1 MNGNEFLDKMSL
13 ADPAYVE
20 EADRPVKKRTAWR
33 KWGAMAACL
42 AVLLGVGFLF
52 FPTSTPNV
60 PDPVPTELPTLPV
73 SMGPSLGGYGYE
85 GYYVRDISDLKNT
98 SPSQIV
104 SLPDTL
110 PVFRNATG
118 GYPLQVATEE
128 YKAKMLTLCR
138 SVAGRLGWDAEN
150 MTVVWDER
158 SDGLAPTTVTATGAD
173 GVKIEVDQFM
183 TVTITYLDR
192 GGPLSGKASLV
203 LRTYDSAYELA
214 EKLLA
219 EYQDLM
225 NFTNPRIC
233 VTGGD
238 YNIYGEQSYDIVFT
252 ETGGTQTEELLE
264 FFFHGAEFA
273 CNEDGEPW
281 RIRLTCTDLSDK
293 VGDYPIITARQAQA
307 QLAAGHY
314 ISSCGWEMPGEAY
327 IRKVELVYRT
337 GIYDEY
343 FMPYY
348 RFYVE
353 LLVEAPVVDGMNHLA
368 AYYVPAVA
376 EEYLAPLST
385 WDGRFN

>member
-1 MNGNEFLDKMSL
+1 MNGNEFLDKMSF

-20 EADRPVKKRTAWR
+20 EADRPVKKRTTWR
-33 KWGAMAACL
+33 RWGAIAACL

-52 FPTSTPNV
+52 FPRSSPDT
-60 PDPVPTELPTLPV
+60 PDPVQTELPTLPV

-85 GYYVRDISDLKNT
+85 GYYVRDISELKNT
-98 SPSQIV
+98 SPSQIG

-110 PVFRNATG
+110 PVFRNAAG
-118 GYPLQVATEE
+118 GYPLQAASEE
-128 YKAKMLTLCR
+128 YMAKMLTLCR
-138 SVAGRLGWDAEN
+138 SVAGRLGWDAEK
-150 MTVVWDER
+150 TAEVWEER
-158 SDGLAPTTVTATGAD
+158 SDGLVPTTVTATGAD

-183 TVTITYLDR
+183 TVTISYPDR
-192 GGPLSGKASLV
+192 NRPFSENV
-203 LRTYDSAYELA
+203 LPTYDDAHKLA

-219 EYQDLM
+219 EYRDLM
-225 NFTNPRIC
+225 NFANPQIC
-233 VTGGD
+233 ITGGY
-238 YNIYGEQSYDIVFT
+238 YNIDGEQSYDIVFT

-264 FFFHGAEFA
+264 FFFHGAEFF
-273 CNEDGEPW
+273 CNEDGEP
-281 RIRLTCTDLSDK
+281 RIIRLRCTDLSDK
-293 VGDYPIITARQAQA
+293 VGDYPIITAQQAQA
-307 QLAAGHY
+307 QLVAGHY
-314 ISSCGWEMPGEAY
+314 ITSCGWEMPGEAY

-337 GIYDEY
+337 GEYDEY

-353 LLVEAPVVDGMNHLA
+353 LLEEAPVEGCMHLA

>member
-20 EADRPVKKRTAWR
+20 EADRPVKKRTTWR
-33 KWGAMAACL
+33 RWGAMAACL

-52 FPTSTPNV
+52 FPRSSPDT
-60 PDPVPTELPTLPV
+60 PDPVQTELPTLPV

-98 SPSQIV
+98 SPSQIG

-118 GYPLQVATEE
+118 GYPLQAATEE

-138 SVAGRLGWDAEN
+138 SVAGRLGWDAEK
-150 MTVVWDER
+150 TAEVWEER

-183 TVTITYLDR
+183 TVTISYPDR
-192 GGPLSGKASLV
+192 NRPFSENV
-203 LRTYDSAYELA
+203 LPTYDDAYKLA

-219 EYQDLM
+219 EYRDLM
-225 NFTNPRIC
+225 NFANPQIC
-233 VTGGD
+233 ITGGD
-238 YNIYGEQSYDIVFT
+238 YNIDGEQSYDIAFV

-264 FFFHGAEFA
+264 FFFHGAEFF
-273 CNEDGEPW
+273 CNEGGEPW
-281 RIRLTCTDLSDK
+281 LIHLRCTDLSDK
-293 VGDYPIITARQAQA
+293 VGDYPIITAQQAQA
-307 QLAAGHY
+307 QLVAGHY
-314 ISSCGWEMPGEAY
+314 ITSCGWEMPGEAY

-337 GIYDEY
+337 GEYDEY

-353 LLVEAPVVDGMNHLA
+353 LLEEAPVEGCMHLA

>member
-1 MNGNEFLDKMSL
+1 MNGNEFLDKMSF

-20 EADRPVKKRTAWR
+20 EADRPVKKRTTWR
-33 KWGAMAACL
+33 RWGAMAACL

-52 FPTSTPNV
+52 FPRSSPDV

-85 GYYVRDISDLKNT
+85 GYYVRDISELKNT
-98 SPSQIV
+98 SPSQIG

-118 GYPLQVATEE
+118 GYPLQAATEE

-158 SDGLAPTTVTATGAD
+158 NGGLVPTTVTATGAD

-183 TVTITYLDR
+183 TVTISYPDR
-192 GGPLSGKASLV
+192 NRPFSENV
-203 LRTYDSAYELA
+203 LPTYDDAHKLA

-219 EYQDLM
+219 EYRDLM
-225 NFTNPRIC
+225 NFANPQIC
-233 VTGGD
+233 ITGGY
-238 YNIYGEQSYDIVFT
+238 YNIDGEQSYDIAFV

-264 FFFHGAEFA
+264 FFFHGAEFF
-273 CNEDGEPW
+273 CNEDGEP
-281 RIRLTCTDLSDK
+281 RIIRLRCTDLSDK
-293 VGDYPIITARQAQA
+293 VGDYPIITAQQAQA
-307 QLAAGHY
+307 QLVAGHY
-314 ISSCGWEMPGEAY
+314 ITSCGWEMPGEAY

-337 GIYDEY
+337 GEYDEY

-353 LLVEAPVVDGMNHLA
+353 LLEEAPVEGCMHLA

>member
-20 EADRPVKKRTAWR
+20 EADRPVKKRTTWR
-33 KWGAMAACL
+33 RWGAMAACL

-60 PDPVPTELPTLPV
+60 PEPVPTELPTLPV
-73 SMGPSLGGYGYE
+73 SKGPSLGGYGYE

-98 SPSQIV
+98 SPSQIG

-118 GYPLQVATEE
+118 GYPLQAATEE

-138 SVAGRLGWDAEN
+138 SVAGRLGWDAEK
-150 MTVVWDER
+150 TAEVWDER

-183 TVTITYLDR
+183 TVTISYPDR
-192 GGPLSGKASLV
+192 NRPFSENV
-203 LRTYDSAYELA
+203 LPTYDDAHKLA

-219 EYQDLM
+219 EYRDLM
-225 NFTNPRIC
+225 NFANPQIC
-233 VTGGD
+233 ITGGD
-238 YNIYGEQSYDIVFT
+238 YNIDGEQSYDIVFT

-264 FFFHGAEFA
+264 FFFHGAEFF
-273 CNEDGEPW
+273 CNEDGEP
-281 RIRLTCTDLSDK
+281 RIIRLRCTDLSDK
-293 VGDYPIITARQAQA
+293 VGDYPIITAQQAQA
-307 QLAAGHY
+307 QLVAGHY
-314 ISSCGWEMPGEAY
+314 ITSCGWEMPGEAY

-337 GIYDEY
+337 GEYDEY

-353 LLVEAPVVDGMNHLA
+353 LLEEAPVEGCMPLA

>member
-1 MNGNEFLDKMSL
+1 MNGNEFLDKMSF

-20 EADRPVKKRTAWR
+20 EADRPVKKRTTWR
-33 KWGAMAACL
+33 RWGAMAACL

-52 FPTSTPNV
+52 FPRSSPDV

-73 SMGPSLGGYGYE
+73 SMGPSLGGYGFE

-98 SPSQIV
+98 SPSQIG

-118 GYPLQVATEE
+118 GYPLQAATEE

-138 SVAGRLGWDAEN
+138 SVAGRLGWDAEK
-150 MTVVWDER
+150 TAEVWEER

-183 TVTITYLDR
+183 TVTISYPDR
-192 GGPLSGKASLV
+192 NRPFSENV
-203 LRTYDSAYELA
+203 LPTYDDAHKLA

-219 EYQDLM
+219 EYRGLM
-225 NFTNPRIC
+225 GFSSPQIC
-233 VTGGD
+233 ITGGD
-238 YNIYGEQSYDIVFT
+238 YNIDGEQSYDIVFT

-264 FFFHGAEFA
+264 FFFHGAEFF
-273 CNEDGEPW
+273 CNEGGEPW
-281 RIRLTCTDLSDK
+281 LIHLRCTDLSDK
-293 VGDYPIITARQAQA
+293 VGDYPIITAQQAQA
-307 QLAAGHY
+307 QLVAGHY
-314 ISSCGWEMPGEAY
+314 ITSCGWEMPGEAY

-337 GIYDEY
+337 GEYDEY

-353 LLVEAPVVDGMNHLA
+353 LLEEAPVEGCMHLA

>member
-20 EADRPVKKRTAWR
+20 EADRPVKKRTTWR
-33 KWGAMAACL
+33 RWGAMAACL

-52 FPTSTPNV
+52 FPRSSPDV

-73 SMGPSLGGYGYE
+73 SMGPSLGGYGFE

-98 SPSQIV
+98 SPSQIG

-118 GYPLQVATEE
+118 GYPLQAATEE

-158 SDGLAPTTVTATGAD
+158 NGGLVPTTVTSTGAD

-183 TVTITYLDR
+183 TVTISYPDR
-192 GGPLSGKASLV
+192 NRPFSENV
-203 LRTYDSAYELA
+203 LPTYDDAHKLA

-219 EYQDLM
+219 EYRDLM
-225 NFTNPRIC
+225 NFANPQIC
-233 VTGGD
+233 ITGGY
-238 YNIYGEQSYDIVFT
+238 YNIDGEQSYDIAFV

-264 FFFHGAEFA
+264 FFFHGAEFF
-273 CNEDGEPW
+273 CNEGGEP
-281 RIRLTCTDLSDK
+281 RIIRLRCTDLSDK
-293 VGDYPIITARQAQA
+293 VGDYPIITAQQAQA
-307 QLAAGHY
+307 QLVAGHY
-314 ISSCGWEMPGEAY
+314 ITSCGWEMPGEAY

-337 GIYDEY
+337 GEYDEY

-353 LLVEAPVVDGMNHLA
+353 LLEEAPVEGCMHLA

>member
-20 EADRPVKKRTAWR
+20 EADRPVKKRTTWR
-33 KWGAMAACL
+33 RWGAMAACL

-52 FPTSTPNV
+52 FPRSSPDV

-73 SMGPSLGGYGYE
+73 SMGPSLGGYGFE

-98 SPSQIV
+98 SPSQIG

-118 GYPLQVATEE
+118 GYPLQAATEE

-158 SDGLAPTTVTATGAD
+158 NGGLVPTTVTSTGAD

-183 TVTITYLDR
+183 TVTISYPDR
-192 GGPLSGKASLV
+192 NRPFSENV
-203 LRTYDSAYELA
+203 LPTYDDAHKLA

-219 EYQDLM
+219 EYRDLM
-225 NFTNPRIC
+225 NFANPQIC
-233 VTGGD
+233 ITGGD
-238 YNIYGEQSYDIVFT
+238 YNIDGEQSYDIVFT

-264 FFFHGAEFA
+264 FFFHGAEFF
-273 CNEDGEPW
+273 CNEDGEP
-281 RIRLTCTDLSDK
+281 RIIRLRCTDLSDK
-293 VGDYPIITARQAQA
+293 VGDYPIITAQQAQA
-307 QLAAGHY
+307 QLVAGHY
-314 ISSCGWEMPGEAY
+314 ITSCGWEMPGEAY

-337 GIYDEY
+337 GEYDEY

-353 LLVEAPVVDGMNHLA
+353 LLEEASVEGCMHLT

>member
-20 EADRPVKKRTAWR
+20 EADRPVKKRTTWR
-33 KWGAMAACL
+33 RWGAMAACL

-52 FPTSTPNV
+52 FPRSSPDV

-73 SMGPSLGGYGYE
+73 SMGPSLGGYGFE

-98 SPSQIV
+98 SPSQIG

-118 GYPLQVATEE
+118 GYPLQAATEE

-158 SDGLAPTTVTATGAD
+158 NGGLVPTTVTATGAD

-183 TVTITYLDR
+183 TVTISYPDR
-192 GGPLSGKASLV
+192 NRPFSENV
-203 LRTYDSAYELA
+203 LPTYDDAHKLA

-219 EYQDLM
+219 EYRDLM
-225 NFTNPRIC
+225 NFANPQIC
-233 VTGGD
+233 ITGGY
-238 YNIYGEQSYDIVFT
+238 YNIDGEQSYDIAFV

-264 FFFHGAEFA
+264 FFFHGAEFF
-273 CNEDGEPW
+273 CNEGGEP
-281 RIRLTCTDLSDK
+281 RIIRLRCTDLSDK
-293 VGDYPIITARQAQA
+293 VGDYPIITALQAQA
-307 QLAAGHY
+307 QLVAGHY
-314 ISSCGWEMPGEAY
+314 ITSCGWEMPGEAY

-337 GIYDEY
+337 GEYDEY

-353 LLVEAPVVDGMNHLA
+353 LLEEAPVEGCMHLA

>member
-20 EADRPVKKRTAWR
+20 EADRPVKKRTTWR
-33 KWGAMAACL
+33 RWGAMAACL

-52 FPTSTPNV
+52 FPRSSPDV

-73 SMGPSLGGYGYE
+73 SMGPSLGGYGFE

-98 SPSQIV
+98 SPSQIG

-118 GYPLQVATEE
+118 GYPLQAATEE

-158 SDGLAPTTVTATGAD
+158 NGGLVPTTVTSTGAD

-183 TVTITYLDR
+183 TVTISYPDR
-192 GGPLSGKASLV
+192 NRPFSENV
-203 LRTYDSAYELA
+203 LPTYDDAHKLA

-219 EYQDLM
+219 EYRDLM
-225 NFTNPRIC
+225 NFANPQIC
-233 VTGGD
+233 ITGGD
-238 YNIYGEQSYDIVFT
+238 YNIDGEQSYDIVFT

-264 FFFHGAEFA
+264 FFFHGAEFF
-273 CNEDGEPW
+273 CNEDGEP
-281 RIRLTCTDLSDK
+281 RIIRLRCTDLSDK
-293 VGDYPIITARQAQA
+293 VGDYPIITAQQAQA
-307 QLAAGHY
+307 QLVAGHY
-314 ISSCGWEMPGEAY
+314 ITSCGWEMPGEAY

-337 GIYDEY
+337 GEYDEY

-353 LLVEAPVVDGMNHLA
+353 LLEEAPVEGCMHLT

>member
-20 EADRPVKKRTAWR
+20 EADRPVKKRTTWR
-33 KWGAMAACL
+33 RWGAMAACL

-52 FPTSTPNV
+52 FPRSSPDV

-98 SPSQIV
+98 SPSQIG

-118 GYPLQVATEE
+118 GYPLQAATEE

-158 SDGLAPTTVTATGAD
+158 NGGLVPTTVTATGAD

-183 TVTITYLDR
+183 TVTITYPDR
-192 GGPLSGKASLV
+192 GGPLSEKNSLV
-203 LRTYDSAYELA
+203 LPTYDDAHKLA

-219 EYQDLM
+219 EYRGLM
-225 NFTNPRIC
+225 GFSSPQIC
-233 VTGGD
+233 ITGGD
-238 YNIYGEQSYDIVFT
+238 YNIDGEQSYDIAFV

-264 FFFHGAEFA
+264 FFFHGAEFF
-273 CNEDGEPW
+273 CNEGGEPW
-281 RIRLTCTDLSDK
+281 LIHLRCTDLSDK
-293 VGDYPIITARQAQA
+293 VGDYPIITAQQAQA
-307 QLAAGHY
+307 QLVAGHY
-314 ISSCGWEMPGEAY
+314 ITSCGWEMPGEAY

-337 GIYDEY
+337 GEYDEY

-353 LLVEAPVVDGMNHLA
+353 LLEEAPVEGCMHLA

>member
-1 MNGNEFLDKMSL
+1 MNGNEFLDKMSF

-20 EADRPVKKRTAWR
+20 EADRPVKKRTTWR
-33 KWGAMAACL
+33 RWGAMAACL

-52 FPTSTPNV
+52 FPRSSPDV

-73 SMGPSLGGYGYE
+73 SMGPSLGGYGFE

-98 SPSQIV
+98 SPSQIG

-118 GYPLQVATEE
+118 GYPLQAATEE

-138 SVAGRLGWDAEN
+138 SVAGRLGWDAEK
-150 MTVVWDER
+150 TAEVWEER

-183 TVTITYLDR
+183 TVTISYPDR
-192 GGPLSGKASLV
+192 NRPFSENV
-203 LRTYDSAYELA
+203 LPTYDDAHKLA

-219 EYQDLM
+219 EYRGLM
-225 NFTNPRIC
+225 GFSSPQIC
-233 VTGGD
+233 ITGGY
-238 YNIYGEQSYDIVFT
+238 YNIDGEQSYDIAFV

-264 FFFHGAEFA
+264 FFFHGAEFF
-273 CNEDGEPW
+273 CNEGGEPW
-281 RIRLTCTDLSDK
+281 LIHLRCTDLSDK
-293 VGDYPIITARQAQA
+293 VGDYPIITAQQAQA
-307 QLAAGHY
+307 QLVAGHY
-314 ISSCGWEMPGEAY
+314 ITSCGWEMPGEAY

-337 GIYDEY
+337 GEYDEY

-353 LLVEAPVVDGMNHLA
+353 LLEEAPVEGCMHLA

>member
-20 EADRPVKKRTAWR
+20 EADRPVKKRTTWR
-33 KWGAMAACL
+33 RWGAMAACL

-52 FPTSTPNV
+52 FPRSSPDTL
-60 PDPVPTELPTLPV
+60 DPVQTELPTLPV

-85 GYYVRDISDLKNT
+85 GYYVRDISELKNT
-98 SPSQIV
+98 SPSQIG

-110 PVFRNATG
+110 PVFRNAAG
-118 GYPLQVATEE
+118 GYPLQAASEE
-128 YKAKMLTLCR
+128 YMAKMLTLCR
-138 SVAGRLGWDAEN
+138 SVAGRLGWDAEE
-150 MTVVWDER
+150 TAEVWEER

-183 TVTITYLDR
+183 TVTISYPDR
-192 GGPLSGKASLV
+192 NRPFSENV
-203 LRTYDSAYELA
+203 LPTYDDAHKLA

-219 EYQDLM
+219 EYRDLM
-225 NFTNPRIC
+225 NFANPQIC
-233 VTGGD
+233 ITGGY
-238 YNIYGEQSYDIVFT
+238 YNIDGEQSYDIAFV
-252 ETGGTQTEELLE
+252 ETGGTQTQELLE
-264 FFFHGAEFA
+264 FFFHGAEFF
-273 CNEDGEPW
+273 CNEDGEP
-281 RIRLTCTDLSDK
+281 RIIRLRCTDLSDK
-293 VGDYPIITARQAQA
+293 VGDYPIITAQQAQA
-307 QLAAGHY
+307 QLVAGHY
-314 ISSCGWEMPGEAY
+314 ITSCGWEMPGEAY

-337 GIYDEY
+337 GEYDEY

-353 LLVEAPVVDGMNHLA
+353 LLEEAPVEGCMHLA

>member
-20 EADRPVKKRTAWR
+20 EADRPVKKRTTWR
-33 KWGAMAACL
+33 RWGAMAACL

-52 FPTSTPNV
+52 FPRSSPDV

-73 SMGPSLGGYGYE
+73 SMGPSLGGYGFE

-98 SPSQIV
+98 SPSQIG

-118 GYPLQVATEE
+118 GYPLQAATEE

-158 SDGLAPTTVTATGAD
+158 NGGLVPTTVTATGAD

-183 TVTITYLDR
+183 TVTISYPDR
-192 GGPLSGKASLV
+192 NRPFSENV
-203 LRTYDSAYELA
+203 LPTYDDAHKLA

-219 EYQDLM
+219 EYRDLM
-225 NFTNPRIC
+225 NFANPQIC
-233 VTGGD
+233 ITGGY
-238 YNIYGEQSYDIVFT
+238 YNIDGEQSYDIDFM

-264 FFFHGAEFA
+264 FFFHGAEFF
-273 CNEDGEPW
+273 CNEGGEPW
-281 RIRLTCTDLSDK
+281 LIHLRCTDLSDK
-293 VGDYPIITARQAQA
+293 VGDYPIITAQQAQA
-307 QLAAGHY
+307 QLVAGHY
-314 ISSCGWEMPGEAY
+314 ITSCGWEMPGEAY

-337 GIYDEY
+337 GEYDEY

-353 LLVEAPVVDGMNHLA
+353 LLEEAPVEGCMHLA

>member
-20 EADRPVKKRTAWR
+20 EADRPVKKRTTWR
-33 KWGAMAACL
+33 RWGAMAACL

-52 FPTSTPNV
+52 FPRSSPDV

-98 SPSQIV
+98 SPSQIG

-118 GYPLQVATEE
+118 GYPLQAATEE

-158 SDGLAPTTVTATGAD
+158 NGGLVPTTVTATGAD

-183 TVTITYLDR
+183 TVTISYPDR
-192 GGPLSGKASLV
+192 NRPFSENV
-203 LRTYDSAYELA
+203 LPTYDDAHKLA

-219 EYQDLM
+219 EYRDLM
-225 NFTNPRIC
+225 NFANPQIC
-233 VTGGD
+233 ITGGD
-238 YNIYGEQSYDIVFT
+238 YNIDGEQSYDIVFT

-264 FFFHGAEFA
+264 FFFHGAEFF
-273 CNEDGEPW
+273 CNEDGEP
-281 RIRLTCTDLSDK
+281 RIIRLRCTDLSDK
-293 VGDYPIITARQAQA
+293 VGDYPIITAQQAQA
-307 QLAAGHY
+307 QLVAGHY
-314 ISSCGWEMPGEAY
+314 ITSCGWEMPGEAY

-337 GIYDEY
+337 GEYDEY

-353 LLVEAPVVDGMNHLA
+353 LLEEAPVEGCMHLA

>member
-20 EADRPVKKRTAWR
+20 EADRPVKKRTTWR
-33 KWGAMAACL
+33 RWGAMAACL

-52 FPTSTPNV
+52 FPRSSPDV

-98 SPSQIV
+98 SPSQIG

-118 GYPLQVATEE
+118 GYPLQAATEE

-138 SVAGRLGWDAEN
+138 SVAGRLGWDAEK
-150 MTVVWDER
+150 TAEVWEER

-183 TVTITYLDR
+183 TVTISYPDR
-192 GGPLSGKASLV
+192 NRPFSENV
-203 LRTYDSAYELA
+203 LPTYDDAHKLA

-219 EYQDLM
+219 EYRDLM
-225 NFTNPRIC
+225 NFANPQIC
-233 VTGGD
+233 ITGGY
-238 YNIYGEQSYDIVFT
+238 YNLDGEQSYDIAFV

-264 FFFHGAEFA
+264 FFFHGAEFF

-281 RIRLTCTDLSDK
+281 LIHLRCTDLSDK
-293 VGDYPIITARQAQA
+293 VGDYPIITAQQAQA
-307 QLAAGHY
+307 QLVAGHY
-314 ISSCGWEMPGEAY
+314 ITSCGWEMPGEAY

-337 GIYDEY
+337 GEYDEY

-353 LLVEAPVVDGMNHLA
+353 LLEEAPVEGCMHLA

>member
-20 EADRPVKKRTAWR
+20 EADRPVKKRTTWR
-33 KWGAMAACL
+33 RWGAMAACL

-52 FPTSTPNV
+52 FPRSSPDV

-73 SMGPSLGGYGYE
+73 SMGPSLGGYGFE

-98 SPSQIV
+98 SPSQIG

-110 PVFRNATG
+110 PVFRNAAG
-118 GYPLQVATEE
+118 GYPLQAATEE

-158 SDGLAPTTVTATGAD
+158 NGGLVPTTVTATGAD

-183 TVTITYLDR
+183 TVTITYPDR
-192 GGPLSGKASLV
+192 GGPLSEKNSLV
-203 LRTYDSAYELA
+203 LRTYDDAYKLA

-219 EYQDLM
+219 EYRGLM
-225 NFTNPRIC
+225 GFSSPQIC
-233 VTGGD
+233 ITGGD
-238 YNIYGEQSYDIVFT
+238 YNIDGEQSYDIVFT

-264 FFFHGAEFA
+264 FFFHGAEFF
-273 CNEDGEPW
+273 CNEDGEP
-281 RIRLTCTDLSDK
+281 RIIRLRCTDLSDK
-293 VGDYPIITARQAQA
+293 VGDYPIITAQQAQA
-307 QLAAGHY
+307 QLVAGHY
-314 ISSCGWEMPGEAY
+314 ITSCGWEMPGEAY

-337 GIYDEY
+337 GEYDEY

-353 LLVEAPVVDGMNHLA
+353 LLEEAPVEGCMHLA

>member
-20 EADRPVKKRTAWR
+20 EADRPVKKRTTWR
-33 KWGAMAACL
+33 RWGAMAACL

-52 FPTSTPNV
+52 FPRSSPDT

-98 SPSQIV
+98 SPSQIG

-110 PVFRNATG
+110 PVFRNAAG
-118 GYPLQVATEE
+118 GYPLQAATEE

-138 SVAGRLGWDAEN
+138 SVAGRLGWDAEK
-150 MTVVWDER
+150 TAEVWEER

-183 TVTITYLDR
+183 TVTISYPDR
-192 GGPLSGKASLV
+192 NRPFSENV
-203 LRTYDSAYELA
+203 LPTYDDAHKLA

-219 EYQDLM
+219 EYRDLM
-225 NFTNPRIC
+225 NFANPQIC
-233 VTGGD
+233 ITGGD
-238 YNIYGEQSYDIVFT
+238 YNIDGEQSYDIVFT

-264 FFFHGAEFA
+264 FFFHGAEFF
-273 CNEDGEPW
+273 CNEDGEP
-281 RIRLTCTDLSDK
+281 RIIRLRCTDLSDK
-293 VGDYPIITARQAQA
+293 VGDYPIITAQQAQA
-307 QLAAGHY
+307 QLVAGHY
-314 ISSCGWEMPGEAY
+314 ITSCGWEMPGEAY

-337 GIYDEY
+337 GEYDEY

-353 LLVEAPVVDGMNHLA
+353 LLEEAPVEGCMHLA

>member
-20 EADRPVKKRTAWR
+20 EADRPVKKRMAWR

-42 AVLLGVGFLF
+42 AVLLGVGILF

-60 PDPVPTELPTLPV
+60 PEPVPTELPTLPV

-85 GYYVRDISDLKNT
+85 GYFVRDISDLKNT
-98 SPSQIV
+98 SPSQIG

-118 GYPLQVATEE
+118 GYPLQAATEE

-138 SVAGRLGWDAEN
+138 SVAGRLGWDAEK
-150 MTVVWDER
+150 TAEVWEER

-183 TVTITYLDR
+183 TVTISYPDR
-192 GGPLSGKASLV
+192 NRPFSENV
-203 LRTYDSAYELA
+203 LPTYDDAHKLA

-219 EYQDLM
+219 EYRDLM
-225 NFTNPRIC
+225 NFANPQIC
-233 VTGGD
+233 ITGGY
-238 YNIYGEQSYDIVFT
+238 YNIDGEQSYDIAFT

-264 FFFHGAEFA
+264 FFFHGAEFF
-273 CNEDGEPW
+273 CNEGGEPW
-281 RIRLTCTDLSDK
+281 LIHLRCTDLSDK
-293 VGDYPIITARQAQA
+293 VGDYPIITAQQAQA
-307 QLAAGHY
+307 QLVAGHY
-314 ISSCGWEMPGEAY
+314 ITSCGWEMPGEAY

-337 GIYDEY
+337 GEYDEY

-353 LLVEAPVVDGMNHLA
+353 LLEEAPVEGCMHLT

>member
-52 FPTSTPNV
+52 FPTSSPDV

-73 SMGPSLGGYGYE
+73 SMGPSLGGYGFE

-98 SPSQIV
+98 SPSQIG

-118 GYPLQVATEE
+118 GYPLQAATEE

-138 SVAGRLGWDAEN
+138 SVAGRLGWDAEK
-150 MTVVWDER
+150 TAEVWEER

-183 TVTITYLDR
+183 TVTISYPDR
-192 GGPLSGKASLV
+192 NRPFSENV
-203 LRTYDSAYELA
+203 LPTYDDAHKLA

-219 EYQDLM
+219 EYRDLM
-225 NFTNPRIC
+225 NFANPQIC
-233 VTGGD
+233 ITGGY
-238 YNIYGEQSYDIVFT
+238 YNIDGEQSYDIAFV

-264 FFFHGAEFA
+264 FFFHGAEFF
-273 CNEDGEPW
+273 CNEGGEPW
-281 RIRLTCTDLSDK
+281 LIHLRCTDLSDK
-293 VGDYPIITARQAQA
+293 VGDYPIITAQQAQA
-307 QLAAGHY
+307 QLVAGHY
-314 ISSCGWEMPGEAY
+314 ITSCGWEMPGEAY

-337 GIYDEY
+337 GEYDEY

-353 LLVEAPVVDGMNHLA
+353 LLEEAPVEGCMHLA

>member
-20 EADRPVKKRTAWR
+20 EADRPVKKRTTWR
-33 KWGAMAACL
+33 RWGAMAACL

-52 FPTSTPNV
+52 FPRSSPDT
-60 PDPVPTELPTLPV
+60 PDPVQTELPTLPV

-85 GYYVRDISDLKNT
+85 GYYVRDISELKNT
-98 SPSQIV
+98 SPSQIG

-110 PVFRNATG
+110 PVFRNAAG
-118 GYPLQVATEE
+118 GYPLQAATEE

-158 SDGLAPTTVTATGAD
+158 NGGLVPTTVTATGAD

-183 TVTITYLDR
+183 TVTISYPDR
-192 GGPLSGKASLV
+192 NRPFSENV
-203 LRTYDSAYELA
+203 LPTYDDAHKLA

-219 EYQDLM
+219 EYRGLM
-225 NFTNPRIC
+225 GFSSPQIC
-233 VTGGD
+233 ITGGD
-238 YNIYGEQSYDIVFT
+238 YNIDGEQSYDIVFT

-264 FFFHGAEFA
+264 FFFHGAEFF
-273 CNEDGEPW
+273 CNEDGEP
-281 RIRLTCTDLSDK
+281 RIIRLRCTDLSDK
-293 VGDYPIITARQAQA
+293 VGDYPIITAQQAQA
-307 QLAAGHY
+307 QLVAGHY
-314 ISSCGWEMPGEAY
+314 ITSCGWEMPGEAY

-337 GIYDEY
+337 GEYDEY

-353 LLVEAPVVDGMNHLA
+353 LLEEAPVEGCMHLA

>member
-20 EADRPVKKRTAWR
+20 EADRSVKKRTTWR
-33 KWGAMAACL
+33 RWGAMAACL

-52 FPTSTPNV
+52 FPRSSPDV

-85 GYYVRDISDLKNT
+85 GYYVRDISELKNT
-98 SPSQIV
+98 SPSQIG

-118 GYPLQVATEE
+118 GYPLQAATEE

-158 SDGLAPTTVTATGAD
+158 NGGLVPTTVTATGAD

-183 TVTITYLDR
+183 TVTISYPDR
-192 GGPLSGKASLV
+192 NRPFSENV
-203 LRTYDSAYELA
+203 LPTYDDAHKLA

-219 EYQDLM
+219 EYRDLM
-225 NFTNPRIC
+225 NFANPQIC
-233 VTGGD
+233 ITGGY
-238 YNIYGEQSYDIVFT
+238 YNIDGEQSYDIAFV

-264 FFFHGAEFA
+264 FFFHGAEFF
-273 CNEDGEPW
+273 CNEDGEP
-281 RIRLTCTDLSDK
+281 RIIRLRCTDLSDK
-293 VGDYPIITARQAQA
+293 VGDYPIITAQQAQA
-307 QLAAGHY
+307 QLVAGHY
-314 ISSCGWEMPGEAY
+314 ITSCGWEMPGEAY

-337 GIYDEY
+337 GEYDEY

-353 LLVEAPVVDGMNHLA
+353 LLEEAPVEGCMHLA

>member
-20 EADRPVKKRTAWR
+20 EADRPVKKRTTWR
-33 KWGAMAACL
+33 RWGAMAACL

-52 FPTSTPNV
+52 FPRSSPDV

-98 SPSQIV
+98 SPSQIG

-118 GYPLQVATEE
+118 GYPLQAATEE

-158 SDGLAPTTVTATGAD
+158 NGGLVPTTVTATGAD

-183 TVTITYLDR
+183 TVTISYPDR
-192 GGPLSGKASLV
+192 NRPFSENV
-203 LRTYDSAYELA
+203 LPTYDDAHKLA

-219 EYQDLM
+219 EYRDLM
-225 NFTNPRIC
+225 NFANPQIC
-233 VTGGD
+233 ITGGY
-238 YNIYGEQSYDIVFT
+238 YNIDGEQSYDIAFV

-264 FFFHGAEFA
+264 FFFHGAEFF
-273 CNEDGEPW
+273 CNEDGEP
-281 RIRLTCTDLSDK
+281 RIIRLRCTDLSDK
-293 VGDYPIITARQAQA
+293 VGDYPIITAQQAQA
-307 QLAAGHY
+307 QLVAGHY
-314 ISSCGWEMPGEAY
+314 ITSCGWEMPGEAY

-337 GIYDEY
+337 GEYDEY

-353 LLVEAPVVDGMNHLA
+353 LLEEAPVEGCMHLA

>member
-158 SDGLAPTTVTATGAD
+158 SDGLAPHHGN
-173 GVKIEVDQFM
+173 GHGRGRRK
-183 TVTITYLDR
+183 DR
-192 GGPLSGKASLV
+192 GGSVHDRHHYLSGSRRAA
-203 LRTYDSAYELA
+203 LRKSQPCPA
-214 EKLLA
+214 
-219 EYQDLM
+219 
-225 NFTNPRIC
+225 
-233 VTGGD
+233 
-238 YNIYGEQSYDIVFT
+238 
-252 ETGGTQTEELLE
+252 
-264 FFFHGAEFA
+264 
-273 CNEDGEPW
+273 
-281 RIRLTCTDLSDK
+281 
-293 VGDYPIITARQAQA
+293 
-307 QLAAGHY
+307 
-314 ISSCGWEMPGEAY
+314 
-327 IRKVELVYRT
+327 
-337 GIYDEY
+337 
-343 FMPYY
+343 
-348 RFYVE
+348 
-353 LLVEAPVVDGMNHLA
+353 HL
-368 AYYVPAVA
+368 
-376 EEYLAPLST
+376 
-385 WDGRFN
+385 

>member
-20 EADRPVKKRTAWR
+20 EADRPVKKRTTWR
-33 KWGAMAACL
+33 RWGAMAACL

-52 FPTSTPNV
+52 FPRSSPDV

-73 SMGPSLGGYGYE
+73 SMGPSLGGYGFE
-85 GYYVRDISDLKNT
+85 DYYVRDISDLKNT
-98 SPSQIV
+98 SPSQIG

-118 GYPLQVATEE
+118 GYPLQAATEE

-138 SVAGRLGWDAEN
+138 SVAGRLGWDAEK
-150 MTVVWDER
+150 TAEVWEER

-183 TVTITYLDR
+183 TVTISYPDR
-192 GGPLSGKASLV
+192 NRPFSENV
-203 LRTYDSAYELA
+203 LPTYDDAHKLA

-219 EYQDLM
+219 EYRGLM
-225 NFTNPRIC
+225 GFSSPQIC
-233 VTGGD
+233 ITGGY
-238 YNIYGEQSYDIVFT
+238 YNIDGEQSYDIAFV

-264 FFFHGAEFA
+264 FFFHGAEFF
-273 CNEDGEPW
+273 CNEGGEPW
-281 RIRLTCTDLSDK
+281 LIHLRCTDLSDK
-293 VGDYPIITARQAQA
+293 VGDYPIITAQQAQA
-307 QLAAGHY
+307 QLVAGHY
-314 ISSCGWEMPGEAY
+314 ITSCGWEMPGEAY

-337 GIYDEY
+337 GEYDEY

-353 LLVEAPVVDGMNHLA
+353 LLEEAPVEGCMHLA

>member
-20 EADRPVKKRTAWR
+20 EADRPVKKRTTWR
-33 KWGAMAACL
+33 RWGAMAACL

-52 FPTSTPNV
+52 FPRSSPDV

-73 SMGPSLGGYGYE
+73 SMGPSLGGYGFE

-98 SPSQIV
+98 SPSQIG

-118 GYPLQVATEE
+118 GYPLQAATEE

-138 SVAGRLGWDAEN
+138 SVAGRLGWDAEK
-150 MTVVWDER
+150 TAEVWEER

-183 TVTITYLDR
+183 TVTISYPDR
-192 GGPLSGKASLV
+192 NRPFSENV
-203 LRTYDSAYELA
+203 LPTYDDAHKLA

-219 EYQDLM
+219 EYRDLM
-225 NFTNPRIC
+225 NFANPQIC
-233 VTGGD
+233 ITGGY
-238 YNIYGEQSYDIVFT
+238 YNIDGEQSYDIAFV

-264 FFFHGAEFA
+264 FFFRGAEFF

-281 RIRLTCTDLSDK
+281 LIHLRCTDLSDK
-293 VGDYPIITARQAQA
+293 VGDYPIITAQQAQA
-307 QLAAGHY
+307 QLVAGHY
-314 ISSCGWEMPGEAY
+314 ITSCGWEMPGEAY

-337 GIYDEY
+337 GEYDEY

-353 LLVEAPVVDGMNHLA
+353 LLEEAPVEGCMHLA

>member
-20 EADRPVKKRTAWR
+20 EADRPVKKRTTWR
-33 KWGAMAACL
+33 RWGAMAACL

-52 FPTSTPNV
+52 FPRSSPDV

-85 GYYVRDISDLKNT
+85 GYYVRDISELKNT
-98 SPSQIV
+98 SPSQIG

-110 PVFRNATG
+110 PVFRNAAG
-118 GYPLQVATEE
+118 GYPLQAATEE

-158 SDGLAPTTVTATGAD
+158 NGGLVPTTVTATGAD

-183 TVTITYLDR
+183 TVTISYPDR
-192 GGPLSGKASLV
+192 NRPFSENV
-203 LRTYDSAYELA
+203 LPTYDDAHKLA

-219 EYQDLM
+219 EYRGLM
-225 NFTNPRIC
+225 GFSSPQIC
-233 VTGGD
+233 ITGGD
-238 YNIYGEQSYDIVFT
+238 YNIDGEQSYDIVFT

-264 FFFHGAEFA
+264 FFFHGAEFF
-273 CNEDGEPW
+273 CNEDGEP
-281 RIRLTCTDLSDK
+281 RIIRLRCTDLSDK
-293 VGDYPIITARQAQA
+293 VGDYPIITAQQAQA
-307 QLAAGHY
+307 QLVAGHY
-314 ISSCGWEMPGEAY
+314 ITSCGWEMPGEAY

-337 GIYDEY
+337 GEYDEY

-353 LLVEAPVVDGMNHLA
+353 LLEEAPVEGCMHLA

>member
-1 MNGNEFLDKMSL
+1 MNGNEFLDKMSF

-20 EADRPVKKRTAWR
+20 EADRPVKKRTTWR
-33 KWGAMAACL
+33 RWGAMAACL

-52 FPTSTPNV
+52 FPRSSPDT
-60 PDPVPTELPTLPV
+60 PDPVQTELPTLPV
-73 SMGPSLGGYGYE
+73 SMGPSLGGYGFE

-98 SPSQIV
+98 SPSQIG

-118 GYPLQVATEE
+118 GYPLQAASEE

-138 SVAGRLGWDAEN
+138 SVTGRLGWDAEK
-150 MTVVWDER
+150 TAEVWEER

-183 TVTITYLDR
+183 TVTISYPDR
-192 GGPLSGKASLV
+192 NRPFSENV
-203 LRTYDSAYELA
+203 LPTYDDAHKLA

-219 EYQDLM
+219 EYRDLM
-225 NFTNPRIC
+225 NFANPQIC
-233 VTGGD
+233 ITGGD
-238 YNIYGEQSYDIVFT
+238 YNIDGEQSYDIVFT

-264 FFFHGAEFA
+264 FFFHGAEFF
-273 CNEDGEPW
+273 CNEDGEP
-281 RIRLTCTDLSDK
+281 RIIRLRCTDLSDK
-293 VGDYPIITARQAQA
+293 VGDYPIITAQQAQA
-307 QLAAGHY
+307 QLVAGHY
-314 ISSCGWEMPGEAY
+314 ITSCGWEMPGEAY

-337 GIYDEY
+337 GEYDEY

-353 LLVEAPVVDGMNHLA
+353 LLEEAPVEGCMHLA

>member
-1 MNGNEFLDKMSL
+1 MNGNEFLDKMSF

-20 EADRPVKKRTAWR
+20 EADRPVKKRTTWR
-33 KWGAMAACL
+33 RWGAMAACL
-42 AVLLGVGFLF
+42 AVLLGIGFLF
-52 FPTSTPNV
+52 FPRSSPDT
-60 PDPVPTELPTLPV
+60 PDPVQTELPTLPV

-85 GYYVRDISDLKNT
+85 GYYVRDISELKNT
-98 SPSQIV
+98 SPSQIG

-110 PVFRNATG
+110 PVFRNAAG
-118 GYPLQVATEE
+118 GYPLQAASEE
-128 YKAKMLTLCR
+128 YMAKMLTLCR
-138 SVAGRLGWDAEN
+138 SVAGRLGWDAEK
-150 MTVVWDER
+150 TAEVWEER

-183 TVTITYLDR
+183 TVTISYPDR
-192 GGPLSGKASLV
+192 NRPFSENV
-203 LRTYDSAYELA
+203 LPTYDDAHKLA

-219 EYQDLM
+219 EYRGLM
-225 NFTNPRIC
+225 GFSSPQIC
-233 VTGGD
+233 ITGGY
-238 YNIYGEQSYDIVFT
+238 YNIDGEQSYDIAFV

-264 FFFHGAEFA
+264 FFFHGAEFF
-273 CNEDGEPW
+273 CNEGGEPW
-281 RIRLTCTDLSDK
+281 LIHLRCTDLSDK
-293 VGDYPIITARQAQA
+293 VGDYPIITAQQAQA
-307 QLAAGHY
+307 QLVAGHY
-314 ISSCGWEMPGEAY
+314 ITSCGWEMPGEAY

-337 GIYDEY
+337 GEYDEY

-353 LLVEAPVVDGMNHLA
+353 LLEEAPVEGCMHLA

>member
-20 EADRPVKKRTAWR
+20 EADRPVKKRTTWR
-33 KWGAMAACL
+33 RWGAMAACL

-52 FPTSTPNV
+52 FPRSSPDV

-73 SMGPSLGGYGYE
+73 SMGPSLGSYGFE

-98 SPSQIV
+98 SPSQIG

-110 PVFRNATG
+110 PVFCNATG
-118 GYPLQVATEE
+118 GYPLQAATEE

-158 SDGLAPTTVTATGAD
+158 NGGLVPTTVTATGAD

-183 TVTITYLDR
+183 TVTITYPDR
-192 GGPLSGKASLV
+192 GGPLSEKNSLV
-203 LRTYDSAYELA
+203 LRTYDDAYKLA

-219 EYQDLM
+219 EYRGLM
-225 NFTNPRIC
+225 GFSSPQIC
-233 VTGGD
+233 ITGGY
-238 YNIYGEQSYDIVFT
+238 YNIDGEQSYDIAFV

-264 FFFHGAEFA
+264 FFFHGAEFF
-273 CNEDGEPW
+273 CNEGGEPW
-281 RIRLTCTDLSDK
+281 LIHLRCTDLSDK
-293 VGDYPIITARQAQA
+293 VGDYPIITAQQAQA
-307 QLAAGHY
+307 QLVAGHY
-314 ISSCGWEMPGEAY
+314 ITSCGWEMPGEAY

-337 GIYDEY
+337 GEYDEY

-353 LLVEAPVVDGMNHLA
+353 LLEEAPVEGCMHLA

>member
-20 EADRPVKKRTAWR
+20 EADRPVKKRTTWR
-33 KWGAMAACL
+33 RWGAMAACL

-52 FPTSTPNV
+52 FPRSSPDV

-73 SMGPSLGGYGYE
+73 SMGPSLGGYGFE
-85 GYYVRDISDLKNT
+85 GYYVRDISELKNT
-98 SPSQIV
+98 SPSQIG

-118 GYPLQVATEE
+118 GYPLQAATEE

-138 SVAGRLGWDAEN
+138 SVAGRLGWDAEK
-150 MTVVWDER
+150 TAEVWEER

-183 TVTITYLDR
+183 TVTISYPDR
-192 GGPLSGKASLV
+192 NRPFSENV
-203 LRTYDSAYELA
+203 LPTYDDAHKLA

-219 EYQDLM
+219 EYRGLM
-225 NFTNPRIC
+225 GFSSPQIC
-233 VTGGD
+233 ITGGD
-238 YNIYGEQSYDIVFT
+238 YNIDGEQSYDIVFT

-264 FFFHGAEFA
+264 FFFHGAEFF
-273 CNEDGEPW
+273 CNEGGEPW
-281 RIRLTCTDLSDK
+281 LIHLRCTDLSDK
-293 VGDYPIITARQAQA
+293 VGDYPIITAQQAQA
-307 QLAAGHY
+307 QLVAGHY
-314 ISSCGWEMPGEAY
+314 ITSCGWEMPGEAY

-337 GIYDEY
+337 GEYDEY

-353 LLVEAPVVDGMNHLA
+353 LLEEAPVEGCMHLA